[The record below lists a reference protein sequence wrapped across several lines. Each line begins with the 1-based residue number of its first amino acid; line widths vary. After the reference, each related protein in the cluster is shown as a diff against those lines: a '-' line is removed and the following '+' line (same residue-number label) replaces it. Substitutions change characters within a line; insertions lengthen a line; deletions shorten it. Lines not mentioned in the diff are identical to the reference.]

1 MKHMTTTTIGIKC
14 LILLLMAAIG
24 CERSDHQTDS
34 ASSETVDDIL
44 PSDRVAIPLAVRSNL
59 GITAHSGMWNA
70 GRSRTRCVRRGGSN
84 TSRLPRGTTTSCSLE
99 ESSCSSINS
108 TRSRRV
114 RRSIASIHHWREIQQ
129 SIASADAKLKSA
141 TAELWAS
148 SRSWPLT
155 PVMNT
160 TSPRT

>member
-59 GITAHSGMWNA
+59 GITFADVERRQIENTLRA
-70 GRSRTRCVRRGGSN
+70 PGRFEYIPTATR
-84 TSRLPRGTTTSCSLE
+84 TTTSCSLE

-114 RRSIASIHHWREIQQ
+114 RRSIASIHHIGV
-129 SIASADAKLKSA
+129 KS
-141 TAELWAS
+141 S
-148 SRSWPLT
+148 SRSLQRMP
-155 PVMNT
+155 
-160 TSPRT
+160 S